1 MFLLLQTALYSLA
14 VSAVLYHVS
23 PRFRYLFRYGFMY
36 SFALCAGACCIPQGL
51 LYRPC
56 DLRNGGRFVRPLRCV
71 SWALGI
77 HWRVE
82 GLEHLKGLRERGAV
96 IVSNHQSAV
105 DVLGMVE
112 LWPDVHRLASVIK
125 REVWLG
131 FPFALAAWLC
141 GQIFINRRDPE
152 AAKKTLSQVADRLDR
167 EKIKLWVFPEG
178 TRGDGVNLLPFKKGA
193 FHMAV
198 SAGVPVLPV
207 VFSSYRSFLD
217 GREWKWTPGEA
228 TVRILPAVDTAG
240 MSSGDDIDQLTRRT
254 QQLIAD
260 TFKQLSRQSTRDR

>member
-1 MFLLLQTALYSLA
+1 MFLLLQTTLCFLA
-14 VSAVLYHVS
+14 VSSVLYHAS
-23 PRFRYLFRYGFMY
+23 KQFRYLFRFVFMYGF
-36 SFALCAGACCIPQGL
+36 ALFAGACCIPQGL

-56 DLRNGGRFVRPLRCV
+56 DLRNGARFVRPLRIV
-71 SWALGI
+71 SWTLGI

-82 GLEHLKGLRERGAV
+82 GLENLKKLEERGAV

-112 LWPDVHRLASVIK
+112 VWPDICRLASVIK

-141 GQIFINRRDPE
+141 GQIFINRRNP
-152 AAKKTLSQVADRLDR
+152 ASAKKTLSEVADRLDR

-178 TRGDGVNLLPFKKGA
+178 TRGDGMKLLPFKKGA

-217 GREWKWTPGEA
+217 GSQWKWTPGEA
-228 TVRILPAVDTAG
+228 VVRILPAVETSG
-240 MSSGDDIDQLTRRT
+240 MSAGDDIDLLTRRT
-254 QQLIAD
+254 QQLIAEAFD
-260 TFKQLSRQSTRDR
+260 SLNRQSPLN